1 MNLSELLNQITA
13 LQKDS
18 ETLEE
23 IRTITGSTKE
33 EVVEYVKALQKN
45 EIPANINN
53 IKRKIDRLDEY
64 IDGAEQEYL
73 EAYDDCQNAISSLE
87 NLSYDLDYISDCR
100 TSIEAL
106 RETLEETEDEPE
118 ETEDEP
124 IKNDTEVAQDRL
136 AQENQDKT
144 IFSDDDKNS
153 LIDVIS
159 DSNSQQ

>member
-13 LQKDS
+13 LQRDS

-53 IKRKIDRLDEY
+53 IKRKIDRLDEH
-64 IDGAEQEYL
+64 IDGAEQEYT

-87 NLSYDLDYISDCR
+87 NLTYDLVYISDCR

-106 RETLEETEDEPE
+106 RETLEETEDEQ
-118 ETEDEP
+118 DE
-124 IKNDTEVAQDRL
+124 EVAK
-136 AQENQDKT
+136 KT
-144 IFSDDDKNS
+144 TAKKTTPVTTDEIPPYNS
-153 LIDVIS
+153 K
-159 DSNSQQ
+159 Q